1 MQYMGYK
8 MRSNARWES
17 DAFDNVWVRSLTAV
31 VERVPRERV
40 ACLGPCRE
48 IRVGVCVLMSR
59 HAGLSTT
66 GAVYLVKHV
75 LGDIIRRRT

>member
-8 MRSNARWES
+8 MRYDARWES
-17 DAFDNVWVRSLTAV
+17 DACDNVWARSLTAV

-48 IRVGVCVLMSR
+48 VRVGICVLVSGD
-59 HAGLSTT
+59 AILSIV
-66 GAVYLVKHV
+66 GPAYSEV
-75 LGDIIRRRT
+75 RTW